1 VNVTELVTAVRISG
15 ALPTADPTYTDA
27 RVREELGNALTTI
40 FERPI
45 VNSREGYWR
54 KTRDTTI
61 ATGQSRY
68 RLPPRAVAGTA
79 ETIEVFSGAQAPLP
93 ADRRSPGYTFQGD
106 QIVFNAPPDA
116 GLTLR
121 VHYYL
126 RPSALYALQLNVG
139 RVTEVHDTTKEVVVT
154 SLPLN
159 LVTGLAIAT
168 ADKVDII
175 HPNGWHEACVVDEPS
190 TIAGTTLTFGPTV
203 DLSMVEVGDYVRAAG
218 QTDWPALP
226 EDFHR
231 TLVDAAAMS
240 ILVSKGDLA
249 KAQVYAAKVG
259 ADLER
264 FTDLLQP
271 RVKDHPP
278 ATIPRAGILRG
289 RSRWGGGGW

>member
-1 VNVTELVTAVRISG
+1 MNVTELVTAVRVSG
-15 ALPTADPTYTDA
+15 ALPSADPTYTDA

-54 KTRDTTI
+54 KTRDYTI
-61 ATGQSRY
+61 TAGQPRY
-68 RLPPRAVAGTA
+68 RVPPRAVAGTA
-79 ETIEVFSGAQAPLP
+79 ETIEVFSGATPPIP
-93 ADRRSPGYTFQGD
+93 ADRRSPAYTFQGD
-106 QIVFNAPPDA
+106 QIVFNSPPDA

-139 RVTEVHDTTKEVVVT
+139 RVTAVHDTTKEVVVT
-154 SLPLN
+154 ALPLN
-159 LVTGLAIAT
+159 MITGLPIAT
-168 ADKVDII
+168 GDRLDIV
-175 HPNGWHEACVVDEPS
+175 HPNGWHEAVVVDEAS
-190 TIAGTTLTFGPTV
+190 TVATLTLTFASTV
-203 DLSMVEVGDYVRAAG
+203 DLSMVELGDYVRAAG

-231 TLVDAAAMS
+231 TLVDATAMS

-249 KAQVYAAKVG
+249 KAQVYASKVG